1 MDAATELTGTYLQ
14 RPPQPDPPRLPS
26 GNPLLLLLRPLPLLA
41 RLRVQGAALPTNPIL
56 AAVSEFPALVPL
68 DAPVLV
74 GYSGGVDSTVLLHW
88 LWRCAQASGTPLRAV
103 HIHHGLQAAADE
115 WVLHCQQ
122 QCIALGIELAVHRVQ
137 VESDTG
143 LGPEGAA
150 RQARRAAFA
159 AELREGETLA
169 LAQHQDDQAETFLL
183 RALRGSGID
192 GLAAMSADSLL
203 DGHRLWRPLLQ
214 VPRSTLLDHARQHAL
229 RWIEDPS
236 NGDDHADRNFLRLQV
251 LPLLRQRWPH
261 AAAALAGSALHCRQT
276 RDLLDEEDAE
286 LITHL
291 EVAPRVLSLQLLR
304 QVSPGR
310 AARVLRAWVVG
321 HGAAPLPA
329 TVLQQALDELLPA
342 DNDRQARVRW
352 HDHAIQQW
360 RDHAYLLPVQLPVLP
375 NDWQAEWDGRAPLP
389 LPDGGQLRLQG
400 IAAFERPLQVRAR
413 VGGERIQLPGR
424 QHSHALKDCLQREHL
439 APWRRAQLP
448 LIFDGPQLLAAA
460 DVVIGASLQAWLQA
474 HDAQLQW
481 RPGGW

>member
-1 MDAATELTGTYLQ
+1 MTA
-14 RPPQPDPPRLPS
+14 
-26 GNPLLLLLRPLPLLA
+26 
-41 RLRVQGAALPTNPIL
+41 
-56 AAVSEFPALVPL
+56 FPALVPL
-68 DAPVLV
+68 DAPLLV

-88 LWRCAQASGTPLRAV
+88 LWRCAQASGTALRAV
-103 HIHHGLQAAADE
+103 HVHHGLQPAADD
-115 WVLHCQQ
+115 WVRHCQQ
-122 QCIALGIELAVHRVQ
+122 QCAALGVELAVHHVQ
-137 VESDTG
+137 IDDTTG
-143 LGPEGAA
+143 LGLEGAA
-150 RQARRAAFA
+150 REARRAAFT

-183 RALRGSGID
+183 RALRGSGVD
-192 GLAAMSADSLL
+192 GLAAMADNSQL
-203 DGHRLWRPLLQ
+203 GTHRLWRPLLHA
-214 VPRSTLLDHARQHAL
+214 PRTALLDYARQHAL

-236 NGDDHADRNFLRLQV
+236 NAEDHADRNFLRLQV

-276 RDLLDEEDAE
+276 RELLDEEDAE
-286 LITHL
+286 LIAHL

-310 AARVLRAWVVG
+310 AARVLRAWVIG

-329 TVLQQALDELLPA
+329 TVLQQGLDELLPA
-342 DNDRQARVRW
+342 GNDRKARVRW

-360 RDHAYLLPVQLPVLP
+360 REHAYLLPAQLPSLP
-375 NDWQAEWDGRAPLP
+375 RAWQTEWDGHAPLP

-400 IAAFERPLQVRAR
+400 AAAFERPLQVRAR
-413 VGGERIQLPGR
+413 VGGERILLPGR

-460 DVVIGASLQAWLQA
+460 DVVISAPLQAWLQV
-474 HDAQLQW
+474 HQAQLQW

>member
-1 MDAATELTGTYLQ
+1 MYLQ

-56 AAVSEFPALVPL
+56 AAVTAFPALVPL

-460 DVVIGASLQAWLQA
+460 DVVIAAPLQAWLQA

>member
-1 MDAATELTGTYLQ
+1 M
-14 RPPQPDPPRLPS
+14 
-26 GNPLLLLLRPLPLLA
+26 
-41 RLRVQGAALPTNPIL
+41 QGAALPSNPIL
-56 AAVSEFPALVPL
+56 AAVTAFPALVPL
-68 DAPVLV
+68 DAPLLV

-88 LWRCAQASGTPLRAV
+88 LWRCAQASGTALRAV
-103 HIHHGLQAAADE
+103 HVHHGLQADADA

-122 QCIALGIELAVHRVQ
+122 QCAALGIELAVHHVQ
-137 VESDTG
+137 VDKRAG
-143 LGPEGAA
+143 LGLEGAA

-159 AELREGETLA
+159 AELRDGETLA

-183 RALRGSGID
+183 RALRGSGVD
-192 GLAAMSADSLL
+192 GLAAMSAHSRL
-203 DGHRLWRPLLQ
+203 GEQPLWRPLLA
-214 VPRSTLLDHARQHAL
+214 VPRSALLDYARQHAL

-236 NGDDHADRNFLRLQV
+236 NGHDHADRNFLRLQV

-261 AAAALAGSALHCRQT
+261 AAAALAGSAMHCGQT
-276 RDLLDEEDAE
+276 RALLDEEDAE
-286 LITHL
+286 LIAHV

-310 AARVLRAWVVG
+310 AARVLRAWVIG

-342 DNDRQARVRW
+342 GNDRQARVRW

-360 RDHAYLLPVQLPVLP
+360 RDHAYLLPAQLPALP
-375 NDWQAEWDGRAPLP
+375 HDWQAGWDGRAPLA
-389 LPDGGQLRLQG
+389 LPDGGQLHLHG
-400 IAAFERPLQVRAR
+400 AEAFERPLQVRAR
-413 VGGERIQLPGR
+413 VGGERILLPGR

-448 LIFDGPQLLAAA
+448 LVFDEAQLLAAA
-460 DVVIGASLQAWLQA
+460 DVVIAAPLQAWLQA

>member
-1 MDAATELTGTYLQ
+1 M
-14 RPPQPDPPRLPS
+14 
-26 GNPLLLLLRPLPLLA
+26 
-41 RLRVQGAALPTNPIL
+41 QGAALPSNPIL
-56 AAVSEFPALVPL
+56 AAVTAFPALVPL
-68 DAPVLV
+68 DAPLLV

-88 LWRCAQASGTPLRAV
+88 LWRCAQASGTALRAV
-103 HIHHGLQAAADE
+103 HVHHGLQPAADD
-115 WVLHCQQ
+115 WVRHCQQ
-122 QCIALGIELAVHRVQ
+122 QCAALGVELAVRHVQ
-137 VESDTG
+137 IDRTTG
-143 LGPEGAA
+143 LGLEGAA
-150 RQARRAAFA
+150 REARRAAFT

-183 RALRGSGID
+183 RALRGSGVD
-192 GLAAMSADSLL
+192 GLAAMADDSQL
-203 DGHRLWRPLLQ
+203 GTHRLWRPLLHA
-214 VPRSTLLDHARQHAL
+214 PRTALLDYARQHAL

-236 NGDDHADRNFLRLQV
+236 NAEDHADRNFLRLQV

-261 AAAALAGSALHCRQT
+261 AAAALAGSVLHCRQI
-276 RDLLDEEDAE
+276 RELLDEEDAE

-310 AARVLRAWVVG
+310 AARVLRAWVAG

-342 DNDRQARVRW
+342 DNDRQARVSW
-352 HDHAIQQW
+352 HDHTIQQW
-360 RDHAYLLPVQLPVLP
+360 RDHAYLLPARLPALP
-375 NDWQAEWDGRAPLP
+375 LEWQVEWDGRAPLP

-400 IAAFERPLQVRAR
+400 TPAFERPLQVRAR
-413 VGGERIQLPGR
+413 VGGERILLPGR

-460 DVVIGASLQAWLQA
+460 DVVISAPLQAWLQA

>member
-1 MDAATELTGTYLQ
+1 M
-14 RPPQPDPPRLPS
+14 
-26 GNPLLLLLRPLPLLA
+26 
-41 RLRVQGAALPTNPIL
+41 
-56 AAVSEFPALVPL
+56 SEFPALVPL

-150 RQARRAAFA
+150 RQARRVAFA

-183 RALRGSGID
+183 RALRGSGVD

-214 VPRSTLLDHARQHAL
+214 VPRSILLDHARQHAL

-261 AAAALAGSALHCRQT
+261 AASALAGSALHCRQT

-342 DNDRQARVRW
+342 DNDRQARVCW

-360 RDHAYLLPVQLPVLP
+360 RDHAYLLPAQLPVLP
-375 NDWQAEWDGRAPLP
+375 NDWQTEWDGRAPLP
-389 LPDGGQLRLQG
+389 LPDGGQLHLQG
-400 IAAFERPLQVRAR
+400 AAAFERPLQVRAR

-460 DVVIGASLQAWLQA
+460 DVVIAAPLQAWLQA

>member
-1 MDAATELTGTYLQ
+1 MYLQ

-360 RDHAYLLPVQLPVLP
+360 RDHAYLLPAQLPVLP

-400 IAAFERPLQVRAR
+400 IAAFERPLKVRAR